1 MPKRM
6 RKVEIMNVTMVLRRM
21 NFARARRRNI
31 LAFTERIERATIF
44 TCRLEERRKRKDVS
58 NG

>member
-1 MPKRM
+1 
-6 RKVEIMNVTMVLRRM
+6 MNVTMVFRRM

-31 LAFTERIERATIF
+31 SEFTERIDRATKLA
-44 TCRLEERRKRKDVS
+44 CWLEERRKRKDVG

>member
-6 RKVEIMNVTMVLRRM
+6 RKVEIMNVTMVFRRM
-21 NFARARRRNI
+21 NFARARRRGI

>member
-1 MPKRM
+1 
-6 RKVEIMNVTMVLRRM
+6 MNVAMVFRRI
-21 NFARARRRNI
+21 NFARARRRGI